1 MLEMRYSPSGMTN
14 GFSVSFLNGDVF
26 MKAAGRCTAKGA
38 GEVKLKAAKCRHR
51 ILWSQ
56 LLIEHALGRKKR
68 D

>member
-1 MLEMRYSPSGMTN
+1 MTN
-14 GFSVSFLNGDVF
+14 GFSMSFLNSDIF

-38 GEVKLKAAKCRHR
+38 GEVKLKAAKHRHR

-56 LLIEHALGRKKR
+56 LLIEYVLGRNKR